1 MDKNEKISES
11 MEGNSNAEKWTEEKA
26 TKLMTDA
33 VELSKKE
40 SFDFIGEVAKK
51 LDTYI
56 DVFDYLV
63 DKFPHLKKYKRQ
75 IKRNCE
81 TNCFS
86 NIKNENINTA
96 AGIMNLKSNHGWTD
110 RIQQDHT
117 TQGDKIKTEF
127 IVGTEKDAKQTSD
140 FIKGLKDESK

>member
-1 MDKNEKISES
+1 MTTKKVGAPKDNT
-11 MEGNSNAEKWTEEKA
+11 NAEKWTIETA
-26 TKLMTDA
+26 TKLMTEA
-33 VELSKKE
+33 VKLSKKE
-40 SFDFIGEVAKK
+40 DYDFIGEVAKK

-56 DVFDYLV
+56 DVFDYIV
-63 DKFPHLKKYKRQ
+63 DKFPELKKYKSQ

-110 RIQQDHT
+110 RIQSDHT
-117 TQGDKIKTEF
+117 TKGDKLQTQF
-127 IVGTEKDAKQTSD
+127 IVGTKEHGDEVKDFVND
-140 FIKGLKDESK
+140 IKEDKE